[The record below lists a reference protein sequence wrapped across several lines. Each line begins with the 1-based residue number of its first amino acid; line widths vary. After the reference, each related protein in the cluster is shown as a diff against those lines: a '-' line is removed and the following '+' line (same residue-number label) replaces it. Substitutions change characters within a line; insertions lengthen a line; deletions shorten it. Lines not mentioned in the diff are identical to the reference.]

1 MNEQGKYRQARVQD
15 ERRRMK
21 PAPWQFVP
29 SQVFD
34 CENPYTPD
42 AVGFHSW
49 REATAQC
56 EQIIANDPDYFT
68 KPPKG

>member
-1 MNEQGKYRQARVQD
+1 MNEQEKYRLARVQD

-34 CENPYTPD
+34 CDCPYTPD

-49 REATAQC
+49 REATQQC
-56 EQIIANDPDYFT
+56 AEILKTDPTYFT
-68 KPPKG
+68 RPPKE